1 MTFTSLDRTTI
12 RLADLVYEQIFRAIV
27 NGDVAPGER
36 LVQETIGEQMQV
48 SRTPVRD
55 ALLRLESEGILES
68 SGRGGYL
75 VRSFDRQE
83 TVDIYGLRAAVE
95 GYAAGEA
102 ARRSSP
108 DELAAIESAVAAA
121 AVAGDDISLDEGFE
135 MNRRIHRSVVSAA
148 GNTMMLDTFDS
159 IWGRSQSFR
168 MFARMH
174 SPELRYLHSE
184 PSHQDVLDAIGTGDP
199 EHARRIMEAHVLAGM
214 ELQLDALPD
223 DLV

>member
-1 MTFTSLDRTTI
+1 MTFTSLDRKTV

-27 NGDVAPGER
+27 KGEVAPGER
-36 LVQETIGEQMQV
+36 LVQEAIGEQMKV

-83 TVDIYGLRAAVE
+83 AMDIYGLRAAVE
-95 GYAAGEA
+95 GYAAGIA
-102 ARRSSP
+102 ARLADP
-108 DELAAIESAVAAA
+108 AAIGRITA
-121 AVAGDDISLDEGFE
+121 AVSAAGGSDISLDEGFE
-135 MNRRIHRSVVSAA
+135 MNRRIHRSIVEAA

-168 MFARMH
+168 MFARLH
-174 SPELRYLHSE
+174 SPEMRYLHNE
-184 PSHQDVLDAIGTGDP
+184 PSHQDVL
-199 EHARRIMEAHVLAGM
+199 E
-214 ELQLDALPD
+214 
-223 DLV
+223 

>member
-1 MTFTSLDRTTI
+1 MTFTSLDRKTV

-27 NGDVAPGER
+27 NGEVAPGER
-36 LVQETIGEQMQV
+36 LVQEAIGEQMQV

-83 TVDIYGLRAAVE
+83 AMDIYGLRAAVE
-95 GYAAGEA
+95 GYAAGIA
-102 ARRSSP
+102 AR
-108 DELAAIESAVAAA
+108 LAHPEAVGRIAA
-121 AVAGDDISLDEGFE
+121 AVSDAGGSDISLDEGFE
-135 MNRRIHRSVVSAA
+135 MNRRIHRSIVEAA

-168 MFARMH
+168 MFARLH
-174 SPELRYLHSE
+174 SPEMRYLHNE
-184 PSHQDVLDAIGTGDP
+184 PSHQDVLEAIRTGDAD
-199 EHARRIMEAHVLAGM
+199 HARSIMERHIMTGM

-223 DLV
+223 SLA